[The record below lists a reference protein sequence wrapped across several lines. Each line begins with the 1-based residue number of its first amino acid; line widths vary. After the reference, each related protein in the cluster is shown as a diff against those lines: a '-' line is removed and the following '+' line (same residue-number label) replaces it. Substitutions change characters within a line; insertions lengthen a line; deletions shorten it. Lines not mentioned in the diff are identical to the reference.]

1 MRIFWILVGLWLLAG
16 CDAHEHEHAHDGHHD
31 QMLQNEHQATEGQR
45 EYVHADETA
54 HDHEHA
60 GHGHEEGTISLTHFS
75 DSTELFVEFPP
86 LVVGAES
93 PFLAHL
99 TRLTDFKPLRQGVV
113 SVALIGGGVPDELFK
128 VEGTLRPGIFRP
140 QIRPQHA
147 VKRQLILNIKTD
159 QLSANHDL
167 GEFQV
172 FESEQE
178 AKAALPQPAEPDDA
192 IAYLMEQQWQVDFA
206 MAAAGERELRTSI
219 QATGILRPRAD
230 GEVYISAT
238 SAGHL
243 HGQGPFPYVGM
254 TVEAGQV
261 LASIIPRLAT
271 DSDLA
276 TLKAALDK
284 ARSNHDLARHE
295 RDRLQRLWAD
305 KVIALHRLHE
315 AESALEVAKADLDAA
330 QRRYAQSTGDQS
342 TGEQSPDSSGIPVL
356 APISG
361 VLAQVDVAHG
371 KYVTEGESLFH
382 IVNLDRLWLEAH
394 IAEADIGRLLEP
406 DGAWFSVEGFDRTF
420 DTFELNGRL
429 VALGGAIDP
438 VSRTAP
444 LIIAFDNPEHRLRTG
459 MFANVRVFTG
469 ESRLGLAVP
478 VSAIFDDGGQEVV
491 YVMLGGE
498 SFQRRLVRPGIRD
511 GDWVQLLSGVEPGE
525 WVVSRGAYLLRLA
538 ASAPLEVGHGHAH

>member
-1 MRIFWILVGLWLLAG
+1 
-16 CDAHEHEHAHDGHHD
+16 
-31 QMLQNEHQATEGQR
+31 
-45 EYVHADETA
+45 
-54 HDHEHA
+54 
-60 GHGHEEGTISLTHFS
+60 
-75 DSTELFVEFPP
+75 
-86 LVVGAES
+86 
-93 PFLAHL
+93 
-99 TRLTDFKPLRQGVV
+99 
-113 SVALIGGGVPDELFK
+113 
-128 VEGTLRPGIFRP
+128 
-140 QIRPQHA
+140 
-147 VKRQLILNIKTD
+147 
-159 QLSANHDL
+159 
-167 GEFQV
+167 
-172 FESEQE
+172 
-178 AKAALPQPAEPDDA
+178 
-192 IAYLMEQQWQVDFA
+192 MEQQWQVDFA
-206 MAAAGERELRTSI
+206 MTAAGERELRTSI

-261 LASIIPRLAT
+261 LSSIIPRLAT

-330 QRRYAQSTGDQS
+330 RRRYAQSTGDQS
-342 TGEQSPDSSGIPVL
+342 TGEKSPDSSGIPVL

-371 KYVTEGESLFH
+371 RYVTEGEPLFH

-420 DTFELNGRL
+420 DSFELNGRL

-438 VSRTAP
+438 LSRTAP

-469 ESRLGLAVP
+469 ERRLGLAVP
-478 VSAIFDDGGQEVV
+478 DSAIFDDGGQEVV
-491 YVMLGGE
+491 YVMLDGE

-511 GDWVQLLSGVEPGE
+511 AGWVQLLSGVEPGE